1 MAFPVSIKLLS
12 DNRKKDNSEPTAN
25 KIITVISP
33 LAVLTV
39 MLSYH
44 FQFGNFVVYPAKETN
59 QFGFLK
65 HVEFTRGYILQLE
78 Y

>member
-1 MAFPVSIKLLS
+1 ML
-12 DNRKKDNSEPTAN
+12 
-25 KIITVISP
+25 P
-33 LAVLTV
+33 LAVLTI

-44 FQFGNFVVYPAKETN
+44 FQFENFVVYPAKETN